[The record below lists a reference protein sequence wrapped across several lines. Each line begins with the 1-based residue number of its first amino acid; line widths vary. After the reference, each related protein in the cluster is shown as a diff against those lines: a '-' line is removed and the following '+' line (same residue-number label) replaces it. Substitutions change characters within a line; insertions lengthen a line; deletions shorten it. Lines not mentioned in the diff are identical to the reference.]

1 MEKLTLNYLGLEA
14 LLWCLTVR
22 ISRAVLSDWLLS
34 SALVLLKVLDLV
46 AVHVLDNVVG
56 LPLLEAETSTL
67 VRVVLVIG
75 LVLVVLDLDEV
86 RVNGVWVE

>member
-67 VRVVLVIG
+67 VRVVLVVG

-86 RVNGVWVE
+86 RVNGVWIE